1 MVSSVTEVAKLLSKH
16 QYAIRGTAS
25 LVLQGYDM
33 GVDDIDILCDK
44 ETAKFLK
51 LSYSESKQF
60 KSYFGKKIISGI
72 QVEFMGDWQIK
83 NPKGEWSEVLRPTV
97 NNIKIIEINGV
108 SISITTVEFELH
120 CYALM
125 GRWSVFHKIK
135 KQLRP

>member
-1 MVSSVTEVAKLLSKH
+1 MEIAQLLSGH

-33 GVDDIDILCDK
+33 GVDDIDVLCDK
-44 ETAKFLK
+44 ATAEFLK

-60 KSYFGKKIISGI
+60 KSYFGQKIVSGI

-83 NPKGEWSEVLRPTV
+83 NSQREWSEVLVPTSI
-97 NNIKIIEINGV
+97 NTKFININDINIPV
-108 SISITTVEFELH
+108 TTFDFELH

-125 GRWSVFHKIK
+125 GRWSVFYKIK
-135 KQLRP
+135 KSNPSLF